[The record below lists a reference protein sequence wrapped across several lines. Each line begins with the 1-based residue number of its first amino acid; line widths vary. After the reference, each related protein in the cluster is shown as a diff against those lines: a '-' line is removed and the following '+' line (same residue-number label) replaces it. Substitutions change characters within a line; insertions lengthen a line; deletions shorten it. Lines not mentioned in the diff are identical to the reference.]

1 MSAAH
6 TPGPWRLLPEEVD
19 KPYIRVRGT
28 RLGGRYKIANVVS
41 VVYDCAHEREA
52 QETRANAHLIAS
64 APDLLAER
72 DRLKALN
79 AELAA
84 ACAAIVDWDDAEND
98 APEYVSDNGAHW
110 RMRQKL
116 CTDAFDKARAA
127 LAKQKGETE

>member
-79 AELAA
+79 AELAEA
-84 ACAAIVDWDDAEND
+84 LEFYANEEVYKPDS
-98 APEYVSDNGAHW
+98 VGR
-110 RMRQKL
+110 RMDI
-116 CTDAFDKARAA
+116 TFVARAA
-127 LAKQKGETE
+127 LAKHKGATQ